1 MICKLSDNFNSVAN
15 RLEKR
20 MCEIEGNVEKRLT
33 VKFNTVIHDRVHKEV
48 CQLKDQISTEVNE
61 LKEKV
66 ISLEKSYPILQDDVE
81 PTSVKGRNGRL

>member
-1 MICKLSDNFNSVAN
+1 
-15 RLEKR
+15 

-66 ISLEKSYPILQDDVE
+66 MSSMFSNGLGAITVCTKSLAP
-81 PTSVKGRNGRL
+81 N